1 VSNTCDRRIST
12 HDFHI
17 GDIVTASD
25 WDGNDI
31 RFMREFVRGEVI
43 LLSPRF
49 VRVKV
54 LEKRG
59 FSFNVGQ
66 IYRWIPER
74 LKIISSRVS
83 CTSSLINLFD
93 E

>member
-1 VSNTCDRRIST
+1 MSNTCDRRIST
-12 HDFHI
+12 HDFYI

-25 WDGNDI
+25 WDGNDAN
-31 RFMREFVRGEVI
+31 FLYGFVCGKVMF
-43 LLSPRF
+43 LSSRF
-49 VRVKV
+49 VHVKV

-59 FSFNVGQ
+59 LSFNVGQ
-66 IYRWIPER
+66 IYRWSPKR

-83 CTSSLINLFD
+83 CTSSLINLFN

>member
-1 VSNTCDRRIST
+1 MSNTCDRRIST
-12 HDFHI
+12 RDFHI
-17 GDIVTASD
+17 GDIVTPSS

-31 RFMREFVRGEVI
+31 NFMRGFVRGEVM
-43 LLSPRF
+43 LLSSRF
-49 VRVKV
+49 VHVKV

-59 FSFNVGQ
+59 LSFIVGQ
-66 IYRWIPER
+66 TYRWIPER